1 MNTSTATT
9 TTAASLTLAAPLADD
24 RPAYRYEG
32 NGRFMPANQAA
43 HEECAAWNAY
53 ADTMNARTAAR
64 SLRRHD
70 H

>member
-9 TTAASLTLAAPLADD
+9 SPAASIVPAAPLAKD

-32 NGRFMPANQAA
+32 DGRWLPANEAA
-43 HEECAAWNAY
+43 HEECRLWNAY

-64 SLRRHD
+64 SLRQ
-70 H
+70 

>member
-1 MNTSTATT
+1 MTISTVATSTA
-9 TTAASLTLAAPLADD
+9 ASAMLAAPFADNQ
-24 RPAYRYEG
+24 PQYAYAGEG
-32 NGRFMPANQAA
+32 RWLPANQAA
-43 HEECAAWNAY
+43 HDECARWNRY

>member
-9 TTAASLTLAAPLADD
+9 STAAGIVPAAPLAED
-24 RPAYRYEG
+24 RPAYRYAGE
-32 NGRFMPANQAA
+32 GRFLPANDAA
-43 HEECAAWNAY
+43 HEECRLWNAY
-53 ADTMNARTAAR
+53 ADTMNARTARR

>member
-9 TTAASLTLAAPLADD
+9 STHLAELIPQGATSDC
-24 RPAYRYEG
+24 PAYRYAGE
-32 NGRFMPANQAA
+32 GRFLPANDAA
-43 HEECAAWNAY
+43 RLECARWNAY